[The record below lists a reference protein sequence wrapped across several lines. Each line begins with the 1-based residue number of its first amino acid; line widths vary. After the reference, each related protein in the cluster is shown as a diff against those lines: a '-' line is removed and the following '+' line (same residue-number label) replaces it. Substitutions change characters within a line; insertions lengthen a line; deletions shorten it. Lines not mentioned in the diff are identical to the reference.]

1 MGKYLVLLFFSF
13 LIFSNPISALETKN
27 KKTHKMNRK
36 HQIGIRLGG
45 WINGG
50 ESPPALL
57 TDTFN
62 NPLMKT
68 SIKDGS
74 FYFEGYY
81 AYNLL
86 PYTFME
92 FSLGIVNRGS
102 VTIYDIYGTDIGNL
116 LIYPILLQV
125 KLYPLLS
132 SDSKLQPFVGFGGGL
147 YYGRR
152 NVQFTNN
159 SYSFYSLNED
169 SKTDFNYTLS
179 GGVDWCLNNSIA
191 FDMQLKYMPIN
202 FSKSLVTVND
212 FKAVS
217 VTVGIKYLYATK
229 K

>member
-1 MGKYLVLLFFSF
+1 LGKYLTLCLFSF
-13 LIFSNPISALETKN
+13 LIFSHSLSALETKDN
-27 KKTHKMNRK
+27 KPHQGNRK
-36 HQIGIRLGG
+36 HQIGVRLGG

-57 TDTFN
+57 LDTFN

-68 SIKDGS
+68 SIKDAS

-102 VTIYDIYGTDIGNL
+102 VTLYDNISTDIGNL
-116 LIYPILLQV
+116 LIYPILLQI

-132 SDSKLQPFVGFGGGL
+132 YDAKLQPFIGFGGGL

-152 NVQFTNN
+152 NIQFTNN
-159 SYSFYSLNED
+159 SYSYYNLNED

-179 GGVDWCLNNSIA
+179 GGADWHLNNSIA
-191 FDMQLKYMPIN
+191 LDMQLKYMPIR
-202 FSKSLVTVND
+202 FSNALVNVND